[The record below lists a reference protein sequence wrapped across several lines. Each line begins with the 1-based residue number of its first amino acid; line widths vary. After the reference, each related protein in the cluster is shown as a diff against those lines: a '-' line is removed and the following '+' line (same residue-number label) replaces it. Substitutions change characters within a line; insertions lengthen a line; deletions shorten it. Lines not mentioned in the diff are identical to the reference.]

1 MYMHEHINQYFN
13 KNFFI
18 FKKKIYLFSNVIL
31 KININEK

>member
-13 KNFFI
+13 KNFFL
-18 FKKKIYLFSNVIL
+18 FKKIYIFSNVIL